1 MQRYSIFG
9 LLRHAL
15 SYHEKWQQAWRSP
28 EPKRDYDVVIIGG
41 GGHGLGTAHYLAQDH
56 GITNVAVLEKGW
68 LGGGNTGRNT
78 MTVRSN
84 FLREAS
90 VPFHEKSLSLYHGLS
105 KELNYNLMVGKRG
118 MITFLQSSGASRT
131 AMQMANTMHI
141 FGARYEMISVEE
153 IRRRLPIFDPAPD
166 ARMPING
173 GVYQPDAT
181 MVRHDAVAWGF
192 ARSADSCGIDIIQNC
207 EVTGITRNGNRVTG
221 VETTRGVIKAKK
233 VGMAVAGHG
242 SVVAAMAGL
251 RLPIVTQPLQA
262 WVSEPIKPILDEIV
276 VIRDYFGTYLMQSD
290 KGEIVIG
297 QGCDPYCSYA
307 QRGTF
312 PIIEDAT
319 AAMLAVFPRFKRLK
333 LLRHWAGMLDM
344 TYDGSPIISKTDVV
358 GFYIDIAGSGGFKTT
373 PVAAK
378 TFAHLIA
385 QNEPHELTRDLG
397 LDRFGKGH
405 LVVEGGVS
413 SGHIL

>member
-1 MQRYSIFG
+1 MQRYSVFSLIRNAF
-9 LLRHAL
+9 

-28 EPKRDYDVVIIGG
+28 EPKRQYDVVIIGG
-41 GGHGLGTAHYLAQDH
+41 GGHGLGAAHYLAKDH

-90 VPFHEKSLSLYHGLS
+90 VPFHEESLALYRGLS

-118 MITFLQSSGASRT
+118 MITFLQSSGASRIAT
-131 AMQMANTMHI
+131 QMANTMHI
-141 FGARYEMISVEE
+141 YGARYQMLSVED
-153 IRRRLPIFDPAPD
+153 IRRKIPIFDPPAD
-166 ARMPING
+166 TRMPVTG
-173 GVYQPDAT
+173 GVYQPDASL
-181 MVRHDAVAWGF
+181 VRHDAVAWGF
-192 ARSADSCGIDIIQNC
+192 ARSADSRGVDIIQNC
-207 EVTGITRNGNRVTG
+207 EVTAIQRDGGRVTG
-221 VETTRGVIKAKK
+221 VETNRGTIQARKI
-233 VGMAVAGHG
+233 GMAVAGHG
-242 SVVAAMAGL
+242 SVVASMAGL

-262 WVSEPIKPILDEIV
+262 WVSEPVKPILDEII
-276 VIRDYFGTYLMQSD
+276 VIRNYFGTYLMQSD
-290 KGEIVIG
+290 KGEIVVG
-297 QGCDPYCSYA
+297 QGCDPYGSYA

-319 AAMLAVFPRFKRLK
+319 SAVLEMFPRFCRLK

-344 TYDGSPIISKTDVV
+344 TYDGSPIISKTDVK
-358 GFYIDIAGSGGFKTT
+358 GFYIDVAGSGGFKTT

-385 QNEPHELTRDLG
+385 RDEPHQLTRSLG
-397 LDRFGKGH
+397 LDRFSTGH
-405 LVVEGGVS
+405 LVPEGGVS
-413 SGHIL
+413 ANH

>member
-1 MQRYSIFG
+1 MQRYSIFS
-9 LLRHAL
+9 LIRNAF
-15 SYHEKWQQAWRSP
+15 SYHKNWQKVWRSP
-28 EPKRDYDVVIIGG
+28 EPKREYDVIIIGG
-41 GGHGLGTAHYLAQDH
+41 GGHGLGAAHYLAKEH
-56 GITNVAVLEKGW
+56 GVTNVAVLEKGW

-90 VPFHEKSLSLYHGLS
+90 VPFHEHSLDLYHGLS
-105 KELNYNLMVGKRG
+105 KELNYNLMVGERG
-118 MITFLQSSGASRT
+118 MITFIQSSAVNRI
-131 AMQMANTMHI
+131 ALQMANTMHI
-141 FGARYEMISVEE
+141 YGAEYRMLSLDEVK
-153 IRRRLPIFDPAPD
+153 RRLPIFDPPED
-166 ARMPING
+166 TRLPIVG
-173 GVYQPDAT
+173 AVYQPRAT

-192 ARSADSCGIDIIQNC
+192 ARSADSRGVDIIQNC
-207 EVTGITRNGNRVTG
+207 EVTGIRRDGARVTG
-221 VETTRGVIKAKK
+221 VETTRGFIGAKK

-276 VIRDYFGTYLMQSD
+276 VIRAYHGTYLMQSD

-297 QGCDPYCSYA
+297 QGCDPYPSYG

-319 AAMLAVFPRFKRLK
+319 NAVLEVFPRFKRLK

-344 TYDGSPIISKTDVV
+344 TYDGSPIISKTDIQ
-358 GFYIDIAGSGGFKTT
+358 GFYIDVAGSGGFKTT
-373 PVAAK
+373 PAAAR

-385 QNEPHELTRDLG
+385 RDEPHELTKDLG
-397 LDRFGKGH
+397 LDRFSKGR
-405 LVVEGGVS
+405 LVPEGGVS
-413 SGHIL
+413 ANR

>member
-1 MQRYSIFG
+1 MQRYSVFS
-9 LLRHAL
+9 LLRNSL
-15 SYHEKWQQAWRSP
+15 SYHEHWQQAWRSP
-28 EPKRDYDVVIIGG
+28 EPKRQYDVVIIGG
-41 GGHGLGTAHYLAQDH
+41 GGHGLGAAHYLAKDH
-56 GITNVAVLEKGW
+56 GIANVAVLEKGW

-90 VPFHEKSLSLYHGLS
+90 VPFHEESLALYHGLS

-118 MITFLQSSGASRT
+118 MISLLQSSGASRIAT
-131 AMQMANTMHI
+131 QMANTMHI
-141 FGARYEMISVEE
+141 YGARYEMMSLDE
-153 IRRRLPIFDPAPD
+153 IKRRLPVFEPPAD
-166 ARMPING
+166 TRMPIVG

-192 ARSADSCGIDIIQNC
+192 ARSADSRGVDIIQNC
-207 EVTGITRNGNRVTG
+207 EVTAILRDNRGITG
-221 VETTRGVIKAKK
+221 VETTRGMIKTKK

-262 WVSEPIKPILDEIV
+262 WVSEPIKPVLDEIV
-276 VIRDYFGTYLMQSD
+276 VIRNYFGTYLMQSD

-297 QGCDPYCSYA
+297 QGCDPYASYA

-312 PIIEDAT
+312 PIIENASS
-319 AAMLAVFPRFKRLK
+319 AMLEIFPRFKRLK

-344 TYDGSPIISKTDVV
+344 TYDGSPIISKTDIP
-358 GFYIDIAGSGGFKTT
+358 GFYIDVAGSGGFKTT

-378 TFAHLIA
+378 THAHLIA
-385 QNEPHELTRDLG
+385 TDQPHDLTRDLG
-397 LDRFGKGH
+397 LTRFGTGY

-413 SGHIL
+413 ANH

>member
-1 MQRYSIFG
+1 MQRYSIFS
-9 LLRHAL
+9 LLRNAL
-15 SYHEKWQQAWRSP
+15 SYHKNWQQQWRSP
-28 EPKRDYDVVIIGG
+28 EPKPDYDVIIIGG
-41 GGHGLGTAHYLAQDH
+41 GGHGLGAAYYLAKDH
-56 GITNVAVLEKGW
+56 GITKVAVLEKGW

-90 VPFHEKSLSLYHGLS
+90 VPFHEKSLELYHGLS
-105 KELNYNLMVGKRG
+105 KELNYNLMVSERG
-118 MITFLQSSGASRT
+118 MISFIQNSAVNRIT
-131 AMQMANTMHI
+131 MQMANTMHI
-141 FGARYEMISVEE
+141 YGAEYRMLSLDEVKQKI
-153 IRRRLPIFDPAPD
+153 PIFDPNPNT
-166 ARMPING
+166 RMPILG
-173 GVYQPDAT
+173 AVYQPRAS

-192 ARSADSCGIDIIQNC
+192 ARSADSRGVDILQNC
-207 EVTGITRNGNRVTG
+207 EVTGILCENGRVTG
-221 VETTRGVIKAKK
+221 VETTKGVIRAKK

-251 RLPIVTQPLQA
+251 RLPITTQPLQA
-262 WVSEPIKPILDEIV
+262 WVSEPIKPILNEIV
-276 VIRDYFGTYLMQSD
+276 VIRAYFGTYLMQSD

-297 QGCDPYCSYA
+297 QGCDPYPSYA

-319 AAMLAVFPRFKRLK
+319 NAVLEVFPIFKRLK

-344 TYDGSPIISKTDVV
+344 TYDGSPIISKTDLP

-385 QNEPHELTRDLG
+385 HDELHELIQDLS
-397 LDRFGKGH
+397 LNRFTIGR
-405 LVVEGGVS
+405 LVPEGGVS
-413 SGHIL
+413 ANR